1 MIIGGIL
8 SLIFLVWMLV
18 KIAKQSVLLAI
29 LCFFFW
35 PALIFA
41 LFKYWGEEES
51 DIKVPFALWVV
62 STAYAWYDMAQ
73 MAKSLKEEQES
84 FLAIMRLLA

>member
-1 MIIGGIL
+1 MVIGGIL
-8 SLIFLVWMLV
+8 SLVFLVWMLF

-41 LFKYWGEEES
+41 LFKYWGEE
-51 DIKVPFALWVV
+51 
-62 STAYAWYDMAQ
+62 
-73 MAKSLKEEQES
+73 
-84 FLAIMRLLA
+84 